1 MNFTDIKQFV
11 VERPVIQ
18 MTPLIDMVFLTL
30 IFFMSAFVFYE
41 LENELDISVPPAEES
56 HEIQRSP
63 GEIIINIRKD
73 GAVVVNQ
80 REMGY
85 DELKKLLARVA
96 GMYKGQPVIIRGDQ
110 ETQHKYVIKVLDICA
125 ASNIWNISF
134 ATMKEEGK

>member
-1 MNFTDIKQFV
+1 MNFTDMKQIIV
-11 VERPVIQ
+11 DRPAIQ

-73 GAVVVNQ
+73 GTIVVNQ
-80 REMGY
+80 RKLGF
-85 DELKKLLARVA
+85 DELKTLLARVA
-96 GMYKGQPVIIRGDQ
+96 AMYKGQPVIIRGDND
-110 ETQHKYVIKVLDICA
+110 TKHKYVIKVLDICA